1 MIRKARMKDVDQIV
15 HIVNLLAKDGSLLP
29 VRISKVVESIRD
41 YFVCEMDDR
50 VVGCARLKIYTR
62 DLGEI
67 RSVAVLPE
75 YRGMDIGRKL
85 VEKCIEEAEELG
97 LNRVFV
103 LTKVPQFFGKVGFKE
118 VSKRELP
125 HKVWEDCIGCPKFH
139 NCDEIAM
146 ILELQ

>member
-15 HIVNLLAKDGSLLP
+15 YIINLLAKDGSLLP
-29 VRISKVVESIRD
+29 VRTSKVVESIRD
-41 YFVCEMDDR
+41 YFVCERDEK

-62 DLGEI
+62 NLGEI

-85 VEKCIEEAEELG
+85 VEKCIDEAKELG

-103 LTKVPQFFGKVGFKE
+103 LTKVPEFFGKTGFKE

-139 NCDEIAM
+139 RCDEIAM
-146 ILELQ
+146 ILELP